1 MDVEAGL
8 PENVFCPLRSRE
20 QHIMLNKFL
29 NLNKIDSLLI
39 MGYNME
45 SLEFIQAVKEE
56 FPDIKMTV
64 IDTQKD
70 SAVTELV
77 GPEV

>member
-1 MDVEAGL
+1 M
-8 PENVFCPLRSRE
+8 
-20 QHIMLNKFL
+20 MLTKFL
-29 NLNKIDSLLI
+29 NLNKIGSLLV

-56 FPDIKMTV
+56 FPDIKLTL

-70 SAVTELV
+70 STVTELV
-77 GPEV
+77 GPEVEKKIAGEFSSRGVDIFIKIRD